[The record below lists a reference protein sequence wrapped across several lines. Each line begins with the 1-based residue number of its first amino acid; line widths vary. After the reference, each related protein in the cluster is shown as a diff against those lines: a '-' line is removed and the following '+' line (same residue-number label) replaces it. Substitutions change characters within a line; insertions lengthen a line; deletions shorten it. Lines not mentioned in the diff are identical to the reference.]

1 MYSIQRRGKLRVD
14 VRGKDSALI
23 VSESRR
29 SDGREC
35 PSEWIAP
42 RLKGGIPCSESGG
55 RPLGTNVDRLMYS
68 MVRMQLRVA
77 FTFSVKSERERG
89 REG

>member
-1 MYSIQRRGKLRVD
+1 MRVD

-55 RPLGTNVDRLMYS
+55 RPLGTNVDRLM
-68 MVRMQLRVA
+68 
-77 FTFSVKSERERG
+77 
-89 REG
+89 